1 MYEQL
6 RQEPADRDGM
16 TTKEDKAQEKA
27 ADIERMKR
35 KVDSHQVP
43 DPRWFREGRNRRIVD
58 EVIDFSGLFRGLP
71 GGKRI
76 T

>member
-1 MYEQL
+1 MPGMYEQL

-35 KVDSHQVP
+35 RLFESNKST
-43 DPRWFREGRNRRIVD
+43 DPRLVPGIVSQS
-58 EVIDFSGLFRGLP
+58 VPLMTTVGQH
-71 GGKRI
+71 
-76 T
+76 